1 MHEDEALRINDVAA
15 LSRYFFDSRRRRA
28 SAMSTIDTKH
38 ERTVI
43 ITDSKDFASVAP
55 LSQHPNAQAVLQLT
69 STLQAS
75 RRQETGGIVLHSY
88 RVGALKI

>member
-38 ERTVI
+38 
-43 ITDSKDFASVAP
+43 FASVAP

-69 STLQAS
+69 GTLQAS
-75 RRQETGGIVLHSY
+75 RRQETGGIVRPSY